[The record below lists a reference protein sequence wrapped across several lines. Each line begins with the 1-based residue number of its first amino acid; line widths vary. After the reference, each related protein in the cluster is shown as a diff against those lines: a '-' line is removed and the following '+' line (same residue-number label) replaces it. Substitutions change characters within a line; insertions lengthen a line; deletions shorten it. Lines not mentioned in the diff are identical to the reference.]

1 MPVFAL
7 FLNARGAI
15 LLLKSMVLRFLIPFL
30 LLATSAWPQTSGSI
44 QGTVTLNSSGVPLHH
59 ADVLIPKL
67 GRKAD
72 VNDKGEFRFDNIVPG
87 TYELVAHMH
96 SLSDARQRVQVRPGE
111 VASANFKLDFSPLR
125 ETVTVTAS
133 SREQTSLES
142 FQSVATV
149 TQLDTAAKSGST
161 SLGDLLDDQAGVA
174 KRSFGPGTSRPVI
187 RGFDGD
193 RVLVLEDGMRTGTLS
208 SQSGDHG
215 EPVDPAAVER
225 IEVVRGP
232 ATLLYGSN
240 AIGGVINTISPIH
253 DLAENP
259 HKGLA
264 GNISATGGSA
274 NAQGGASAN
283 IRYGLGNWMLWFGGG
298 GMRTGDYS
306 TPIGQ
311 IHNSH
316 TNLNNG
322 RFGLGRYSE
331 KVSFSFGYQWQ
342 EGRYGVPFAGEVHAD
357 HAEEE
362 EGDSHKSGGVR
373 QAADDGH
380 DHEGEDV
387 DLAWS
392 RQQARLT
399 TTFRDLGP
407 YFEQFSLKL
416 NYTDW
421 NHRELE
427 GEDIGT
433 EFFNKQFLYRGE
445 FRQRRK
451 GRLSGT
457 FGFWG
462 LARDFKA
469 EGAEALSPPV
479 DQNGVALFALEEVDF
494 ERFRLQFGGRVETN
508 RYAPQGGLSDR
519 RFTGF
524 SGSAGINVPL
534 WFGGAFVANYN
545 HSFRA
550 PALEE
555 LYYYGPHVGNL
566 TFEVGNSNLKGEQGN
581 GVDFSLRHQTRRFKG
596 ESNFYY
602 YRLSNF
608 IYLAPTGHV
617 EDGLR
622 EAEYEQQ
629 AARFVGTELKAS
641 VSMNEKVWLNLG
653 LDMVHASI
661 REAQAWGPLP
671 RITPL
676 RGRVGLDL
684 RHKGLSV
691 RPELVLANRQDRIFS
706 SETATAGYAVP
717 SLNASYSIAG
727 AHTLHVFSVNLF
739 NITNQLYRNHLSFI
753 KDLAPEIGRGV
764 RFSYNLHFY

>member
-1 MPVFAL
+1 MVSR
-7 FLNARGAI
+7 FLI
-15 LLLKSMVLRFLIPFL
+15 LLLLV
-30 LLATSAWPQTSGSI
+30 ATAAWSQTSGSI

-72 VNDKGEFRFDNIVPG
+72 VNSNGEFRFDNIAPG

-111 VASANFKLDFSPLR
+111 VASVNFNLDFSPLR

-133 SREQTSLES
+133 SREETLLES

-193 RVLVLEDGMRTGTLS
+193 RVLVLEDGMRTGTIS

-215 EPVDPAAVER
+215 EPIDPAGLER

-240 AIGGVINTISPIH
+240 AIGGVVNAVSPIH

-259 HKGLA
+259 HAGLA
-264 GNISATGGSA
+264 GNISATGGTA
-274 NAQGGASAN
+274 NAQGGGSAN
-283 IRYGLGNWMLWFGGG
+283 VRYGAGNWMLWAGGG
-298 GMRTGDYS
+298 GMRTGDYN
-306 TPIGQ
+306 TPLGE

-316 TNLNNG
+316 TNMNNG
-322 RFGLGRYSE
+322 RFGFGRYS
-331 KVSFSFGYQWQ
+331 KKMSFSLGYQWQ
-342 EGRYGVPFAGEVHAD
+342 EGRYGVPFAGEFHGAHDDD
-357 HAEEE
+357 HDDDHDVEAHKRSAARKAEE
-362 EGDSHKSGGVR
+362 
-373 QAADDGH
+373 DDH

-392 RQQARLT
+392 RHQARLT
-399 TTFRDLGP
+399 TTVRDLGS
-407 YFEQFSLKL
+407 YFEQFTLKL

-427 GEDIGT
+427 GEEIGT

-462 LARDFKA
+462 MSRDFSA
-469 EGAEALSPPV
+469 RGAEALSPPV
-479 DQNGVALFALEEVDF
+479 DQNAFAVFALEELDF

-508 RYAPQGGLSDR
+508 RYAPQAGLAPR
-519 RFTGF
+519 NFTGF
-524 SGSAGINVPL
+524 SGSTGINVPL
-534 WFGGAFVANYN
+534 WFGGAFVANYT
-545 HSFRA
+545 HSYRA

-555 LYYYGPHVGNL
+555 LYYRGPHVGNL
-566 TFEVGNSNLKGEQGN
+566 TYEVGNANLRGEQGN

-622 EAEYEQQ
+622 EAEYGQQ
-629 AARFVGTELKAS
+629 AARFVGTELKGS
-641 VSMNEKVWLNLG
+641 LSMNEKVWLNLG
-653 LDMVHASI
+653 LDMIHASI
-661 REAQAWGPLP
+661 REAQTWGPLP

-691 RPELVLANRQDRIFS
+691 RPELALANRQDRIFTT
-706 SETATAGYAVP
+706 ETATAGYAVP

-727 AHTLHVFSVNLF
+727 PNTLHVFSVNLF

>member
-1 MPVFAL
+1 M
-7 FLNARGAI
+7 N
-15 LLLKSMVLRFLIPFL
+15 LRLSVGFL
-30 LLATSAWPQTSGSI
+30 LFASIAISQTTGSI
-44 QGTVTLNSSGVPLHH
+44 QGVVTLNSSGKPLHH

-67 GRKAD
+67 SRKTD
-72 VNDKGEFRFDNIVPG
+72 VSASGEFRFDKLPPG

-96 SLSDARQRVQVRPGE
+96 SLSDARRRVEVKAGE
-111 VASANFKLDFSPLR
+111 VARVEFKLDFSPLR
-125 ETVTVTAS
+125 ETVTVTAAA
-133 SREQTSLES
+133 REETALES
-142 FQSVATV
+142 FQSVATI

-161 SLGDLLDDQAGVA
+161 SLGDLMEDQAGVA

-215 EPVDPAAVER
+215 EPVDPAGVER

-240 AIGGVINTISPIH
+240 AIGGVVNAISPIH

-259 HKGLA
+259 HAGLA
-264 GNISATGGSA
+264 GNISATGGTA
-274 NAQGGASAN
+274 NGQGGASAN
-283 IRYGLGNWMLWFGGG
+283 VRYGVGSWMLWAGGG
-298 GMRTGDYS
+298 GMRTGDYN
-306 TPIGQ
+306 TPLGE

-322 RFGLGRYSE
+322 RFGFGRYSE
-331 KVSFSFGYQWQ
+331 KMSFSFGYQWQ
-342 EGRYGVPFAGEVHAD
+342 EGRYGVPFGGQFHGAHDDD
-357 HAEEE
+357 HDEDHDDDHDHDAHKRTAARKAEE
-362 EGDSHKSGGVR
+362 
-373 QAADDGH
+373 DDHDDDH
-380 DHEGEDV
+380 DHEGEDI

-392 RQQARLT
+392 RHQARLT
-399 TTFRDLGP
+399 TTVRDLGS

-421 NHRELE
+421 NHREME
-427 GEDIGT
+427 GDEIGT

-462 LARDFKA
+462 MTRDFNA
-469 EGAEALSPPV
+469 QGAEALAPPV
-479 DQNGVALFALEEVDF
+479 DQNAFAVFALEELDF

-508 RYAPQGGLSDR
+508 RYGPQGGLASR
-519 RFTGF
+519 NFTGF
-524 SGSAGINVPL
+524 SGSTGINVPL
-534 WFGGAFVANYN
+534 WFGGAFVANYT
-545 HSFRA
+545 HSYRA

-555 LYYYGPHVGNL
+555 LYYRGPHVGNL
-566 TFEVGNSNLKGEQGN
+566 TYEIGNSNLRGEQGN
-581 GVDFSLRHQTRRFKG
+581 GVDFSLRHHSRRFKG
-596 ESNFYY
+596 ETNFYL

-608 IYLAPTGHV
+608 IFLAPTGEV

-622 EAEYEQQ
+622 EAEYDQGT
-629 AARFVGTELKAS
+629 ARFAGTELKGS
-641 VSMNEKVWLNLG
+641 VGVHEKVWLNLS
-653 LDMVHASI
+653 LDMVRASV
-661 REAQAWGPLP
+661 REQQAWLPLP

-676 RGRVGLDL
+676 RGRMGVDL

-691 RPELVLANRQDRIFS
+691 RPELMLANRQDRIFS
-706 SETATAGYAVP
+706 TETATAGYVVP
-717 SLNASYSIAG
+717 SLAASYSIAG
-727 AHTLHVFSVNLF
+727 PHTLHVFSVNLF
-739 NITNQLYRNHLSFI
+739 NISNQIYRNHLSFI

-764 RFSYNLHFY
+764 RFSYNLHFF